1 MFYKLLFLSFT
12 VSFFIACG
20 SSAPTPKI
28 DPLAL
33 KESEGLVIKVPTID
47 TTSSTL
53 SSEKTISDSIVPP
66 EETTTSATDS
76 VIEEKQL
83 VVNPYRDIPALVKSV
98 LEYADTL
105 LSKGK
110 SDSAASYLEQFIVLK
125 PLWDE
130 WQAQAQ
136 SIYARTKKTQAIRA
150 EEFKSLTLQILNM
163 NSVGASFD
171 LVKAFTDSLILMNP
185 GDSLVFWAQKQ
196 NQIALQKN
204 LKKARQEKEKI
215 LAEANKSNQFKIA
228 QEQIVQLKTRY
239 YYFEDS
245 LQLESTL
252 VQLKEME
259 ASISEQDQFFWQTN
273 DPQKSLEQA
282 EKWIAEKKY
291 SKAKTLLIKL
301 NSSILRQKALE
312 QMEVLAESFC
322 NEERKKTSVLFQQA
336 QKAKNENNKKK
347 KLTEAINGLNRCL
360 EQFPKYSQ
368 KEKVIN
374 NRQFLENELSR

>member
-66 EETTTSATDS
+66 EETTTSTTDS
-76 VIEEKQL
+76 ILEEKQL
-83 VVNPYRDIPALVKSV
+83 VVNPYRDIPALVEFV
-98 LEYADTL
+98 LKYADTL
-105 LSKGK
+105 LSKGN
-110 SDSAASYLEQFIVLK
+110 SDSAAAYLEQFIVLK
-125 PLWDE
+125 PLWDG

-136 SIYARTKKTQAIRA
+136 DLYSKTKQTQALRA

-171 LVKAFTDSLILMNP
+171 LLKTFTDSLILMNP

-215 LAEANKSNQFKIA
+215 LAEANKSNEFKTA

-239 YYFEDS
+239 HYFEDS
-245 LQLESTL
+245 LQLQSTL

-259 ASISEQDQFFWQTN
+259 ASISEQDKLFWQTN

-282 EKWIAEKKY
+282 EKWIAEKNY
-291 SKAKTLLIKL
+291 SKARTILIKL
-301 NSSILRQKALE
+301 KSSVLRQKSLE

-322 NEERKKTSVLFQQA
+322 NEERKKTSVLFQA
-336 QKAKNENNKKK
+336 SQKTSNEIQKKK
-347 KLTEAINGLNRCL
+347 KLTEAIDGLNRCL
-360 EQFPKYSQ
+360 EQYPEYSL
-368 KEKVIN
+368 KEKVIS
-374 NRQFLENELSR
+374 NRQFLEKELSR

>member
-33 KESEGLVIKVPTID
+33 KESEGLVIKAPTTD
-47 TTSSTL
+47 TTTSTI
-53 SSEKTISDSIVPP
+53 SSEKTISDSIIQP
-66 EETTTSATDS
+66 EETTTHTTDS
-76 VIEEKQL
+76 VLEEKQL

-98 LEYADTL
+98 LEYADSL

-163 NSVGASFD
+163 NSVGAGFD

-215 LAEANKSNQFKIA
+215 LAEANKNNQFKTA
-228 QEQIVQLKTRY
+228 QEQIEQLKTRY
-239 YYFEDS
+239 YYFVDS

-252 VQLKEME
+252 IQLKEME
-259 ASISEQDQFFWQTN
+259 ASISEQDQLFWQSN

-282 EKWIAEKKY
+282 QKWIAEKNY
-291 SKAKTLLIKL
+291 SKARTLLIKL

-312 QMEVLAESFC
+312 QMDVLAESFC
-322 NEERKKTSVLFQQA
+322 NEERKKTSVLFQA
-336 QKAKNENNKKK
+336 SQKAPNEIQKKK
-347 KLTEAINGLNRCL
+347 KLADAINGLNRCL
-360 EQFPKYSQ
+360 EQYPEYSQ

>member
-20 SSAPTPKI
+20 SSAPTPTI

-33 KESEGLVIKVPTID
+33 KESEGLVVKVPTTD
-47 TTSSTL
+47 TTSSVL
-53 SSEKTISDSIVPP
+53 SSEKAISDSIIQP
-66 EETTTSATDS
+66 EETTPSPTDS
-76 VIEEKQL
+76 VIEEKQI
-83 VVNPYRDIPALVKSV
+83 VVNPYRDIPALVEFV
-98 LEYADTL
+98 LKYADTL
-105 LSKGK
+105 LSKGN
-110 SDSAASYLEQFIVLK
+110 SDSAAAYLEQFIVLK
-125 PLWDE
+125 PLWDG

-136 SIYARTKKTQAIRA
+136 DLYSKTKKTQAQRA

-163 NSVGASFD
+163 NSVGSSFD

-215 LAEANKSNQFKIA
+215 LAEANKSNEFKIA
-228 QEQIVQLKTRY
+228 QKQIELLKTRY

-259 ASISEQDQFFWQTN
+259 ASISEQDKLFWQTN

-291 SKAKTLLIKL
+291 SKARTILIKL
-301 NSSILRQKALE
+301 NSSILRQKAIE
-312 QMEVLAESFC
+312 QMEVLAEAFC
-322 NEERKKTSVLFQQA
+322 NEERKKTSVLFQSA
-336 QKAKNENNKKK
+336 QKISNETQKKK
-347 KLTEAINGLNRCL
+347 KLTQAIEGLNRCL
-360 EQFPKYSQ
+360 EQYPEYSQ
-368 KEKVIN
+368 KEKVIS
-374 NRQFLENELSR
+374 NRQFLEKELSR

>member
-33 KESEGLVIKVPTID
+33 KESEGLVIKAPTTD
-47 TTSSTL
+47 TSTSTI
-53 SSEKTISDSIVPP
+53 SSEKTISDSIIQPK
-66 EETTTSATDS
+66 ETTTPTTDS
-76 VIEEKQL
+76 VLEEKQL

-98 LEYADTL
+98 LEYADSL

-163 NSVGASFD
+163 NSVGAGFD

-215 LAEANKSNQFKIA
+215 LAEANKNNQFKTA
-228 QEQIVQLKTRY
+228 QEQIEQLKTRY
-239 YYFEDS
+239 YYFDDS

-252 VQLKEME
+252 IQLKEME
-259 ASISEQDQFFWQTN
+259 ASISEQDQLFWQSN

-282 EKWIAEKKY
+282 QKWIAEKNY
-291 SKAKTLLIKL
+291 SKARTLLIKL

-312 QMEVLAESFC
+312 QMDVLAESFC
-322 NEERKKTSVLFQQA
+322 NEERKKTSVLFQA
-336 QKAKNENNKKK
+336 SQKAPNEIQKKK
-347 KLTEAINGLNRCL
+347 KLADAINGLNRCL
-360 EQFPKYSQ
+360 EQYPEYSQ

>member
-33 KESEGLVIKVPTID
+33 KESEGLVIKAPTTD
-47 TTSSTL
+47 TTTSTI
-53 SSEKTISDSIVPP
+53 SSEKTISDSIIQPK
-66 EETTTSATDS
+66 ETTTHTTDS
-76 VIEEKQL
+76 VLEEKQL

-98 LEYADTL
+98 LEYADSL

-163 NSVGASFD
+163 NSVGAGFD

-215 LAEANKSNQFKIA
+215 LAEANKNNQFKTA
-228 QEQIVQLKTRY
+228 QEQIEQLKTRY
-239 YYFEDS
+239 YYFVDS

-252 VQLKEME
+252 IQLKEME
-259 ASISEQDQFFWQTN
+259 ASISEQDQLFWQSN

-282 EKWIAEKKY
+282 QKWIAEKNY
-291 SKAKTLLIKL
+291 SKARTLLIKL

-312 QMEVLAESFC
+312 QMDVLAESFC
-322 NEERKKTSVLFQQA
+322 NEERKKTSVLFQA
-336 QKAKNENNKKK
+336 SQKAPNEIQKKK
-347 KLTEAINGLNRCL
+347 KLADAINGLNRCL
-360 EQFPKYSQ
+360 EQYPEYSQ

>member
-33 KESEGLVIKVPTID
+33 KESEGLVIKAPTTD
-47 TTSSTL
+47 TSTSTI
-53 SSEKTISDSIVPP
+53 SSEKTISDSIIQPK
-66 EETTTSATDS
+66 ETTTPTTDS
-76 VIEEKQL
+76 VLEEKQL

-98 LEYADTL
+98 LEYADSL

-110 SDSAASYLEQFIVLK
+110 SDSAATYLEQFIVLK

-163 NSVGASFD
+163 NSVGAGFD

-215 LAEANKSNQFKIA
+215 LAEANKNNQFKTA
-228 QEQIVQLKTRY
+228 QEQIEQLKTRY
-239 YYFEDS
+239 YYFDDS

-252 VQLKEME
+252 IQLKEME
-259 ASISEQDQFFWQTN
+259 ASISEQDQLFWQSN

-282 EKWIAEKKY
+282 QKWIAEKNY
-291 SKAKTLLIKL
+291 SKARTLLIKL

-312 QMEVLAESFC
+312 QMDVLAESFC
-322 NEERKKTSVLFQQA
+322 NEERKKTSVLFQA
-336 QKAKNENNKKK
+336 SQKAPNEIQKKK
-347 KLTEAINGLNRCL
+347 KLADAINGLNRCL
-360 EQFPKYSQ
+360 EQYPEYSQ